1 MTKPGEVVLRCRELG
16 KTYVQGDAKVEVL
29 AEVSLDIV
37 AGETVALVGTSGSG
51 KTTLLHLLAGL
62 DDPSTGWVE
71 LGGTDPAG
79 ISQKARGDLRN
90 RTLGFVYQFHH
101 LLGEFTAE
109 ENVAM
114 PLLIRRHPSAD
125 AFERART
132 LLERVG
138 LASRARHRP
147 SELSGGERQR
157 AAVARALIT
166 RPTCVLADEPT
177 GNLDRR
183 TAESIQQLLIELNE
197 EFGTSLVVATHDV
210 ALAGKLG
217 RVLRLVDGGLER

>member
-1 MTKPGEVVLRCRELG
+1 MTKAGEVVLRCRELG

-29 AEVSLDIV
+29 AGVSLDIV

-101 LLGEFTAE
+101 LLGEVTAE

-125 AFERART
+125 AFERARA